1 MQNKDYGLL
10 AEAKEEGVPVVL
22 ARRRLGGWGKGGG
35 HLNSVRDPVGCHSCY
50 TAVIN
55 MVLVK
60 G

>member
-35 HLNSVRDPVGCHSCY
+35 AFELSKGPCRLPFLLHCCH
-50 TAVIN
+50 
-55 MVLVK
+55 
-60 G
+60 